1 MKILVIEFT
10 PALPYGPDY
19 GSLLNGMPDFTN
31 RINKNQIK

>member
-1 MKILVIEFT
+1 MKILVTEFT